1 MWNGASTAMSESKTE
16 VVCDAGPVIHLDELE
31 SLFLVEDFRILLPET
46 VHEEIKKHRSSA
58 LKRLHYDLVA
68 SRSRMPV
75 GDALSTLCKIFALDG
90 GEIEA
95 LSIVEENPNAIFFTD
110 DAAAR
115 LVAEKTAF
123 KVHGTIGIL
132 VRGVRRG
139 LLSVDQVLTIMSQIP
154 TKSSLHIRPSLLQ
167 EIMLKVRTFRR
178 Q

>member
-1 MWNGASTAMSESKTE
+1 MSDSKTE

-31 SLFLVEDFRILLPET
+31 SLFLLEDFRILLPET
-46 VHEEIKKHRSSA
+46 VHEEIEKHRPSA
-58 LKRLHYDLVA
+58 LEGLHYSLFA
-68 SRSRMPV
+68 SRGRMPA
-75 GDALSTLCKIFALDG
+75 GDALSTMCRIFALDA
-90 GEIEA
+90 GETEA
-95 LSIVEENPNAIFFTD
+95 LSIVEENPNAIFLTD

-115 LVAEKTAF
+115 LVAEKTGF

-132 VRGVRRG
+132 VRGIRRG
-139 LLSVDQVLTIMSQIP
+139 LLTVDQVLKILSQMP